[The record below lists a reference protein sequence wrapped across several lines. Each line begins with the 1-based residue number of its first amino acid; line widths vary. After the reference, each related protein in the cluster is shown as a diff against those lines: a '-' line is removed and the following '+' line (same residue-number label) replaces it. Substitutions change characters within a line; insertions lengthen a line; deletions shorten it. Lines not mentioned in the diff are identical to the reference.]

1 MGTVR
6 IFYLVALVLSIVG
19 VVFSGIAYFA
29 PFGNTGVDGS
39 IGALLALVGAVA
51 SAACIVIGLATRVH
65 GPWLTALNILV
76 IVAAI
81 LTAVA
86 AYFLLQ
92 HVVMFTLAVAA
103 IAVVIAISWPANR
116 RTS

>member
-1 MGTVR
+1 MTR
-6 IFYLVALVLSIVG
+6 IFYLVALVLSIIG

-51 SAACIVIGLATRVH
+51 TAAGIVIGLATKIH
-65 GPWLTALNILV
+65 GPLLTALNILV

-81 LTAVA
+81 LTSLA

-92 HVVMFTLAVAA
+92 FVVMFTLAIAA

-116 RTS
+116 RAS